1 MIKWLKLIRI
11 KNLLIIALL
20 QYLLRYALI
29 IPILKYYDDHIT
41 PALTDFRFA
50 LVVIA
55 TLCLTAS
62 GYVINDYFDIQI
74 DRINR
79 PKRVLV
85 GKGIKRREALL
96 LHLILT
102 FIGVFCGFYLAYVTR
117 KESYVIMFIAIP
129 ALLWYYSTTFKKQIL
144 IGNIIISILTA
155 LVAYLVVSVEFAA
168 IGRLKHGIDILNSKA
183 CSTAWFWTTGFAFF
197 AFISNLTREIIK
209 DLEDVRGDQANG
221 CRTLP
226 VALGTRYT
234 KAFILALITFSVT
247 ALWLAF
253 FSVPELSNSKISL
266 IYFIVALTIPYSVL
280 FWNVKKAR
288 VPKDFHFASQ
298 LSKLIMLTGI
308 LYIFIAGSFF
318 M

>member
-1 MIKWLKLIRI
+1 MMNWLRLIRI

-20 QYLLRYALI
+20 QGLLRYYLI
-29 IPILKYYDDHIT
+29 IPILTYYGVSPVLSD
-41 PALTDFRFA
+41 LRFA
-50 LVVIA
+50 MLVIS
-55 TLCLTAS
+55 TLCLAAS

-85 GKGIKRREALL
+85 GKLIKRREALL

-102 FIGVFCGFYLAYVTR
+102 FIGVFIGFYLAYVTR
-117 KESYVIMFIAIP
+117 KENYAIMFLAIP

-155 LVAYLVVSVEFAA
+155 LVAYIVVSLEFAA
-168 IGRLKHGIDILNSKA
+168 LGRQQGIEILNSEA

-209 DLEDVRGDQANG
+209 DLEDMKGDQANG

-234 KAFILALITFSVT
+234 KALTILLILFSIT
-247 ALWLAF
+247 ALWFIYFA
-253 FSVPELSNSKISL
+253 VPELSNSTITL
-266 IYFIVALTIPYSVL
+266 YYYIFALTLPYL
-280 FWNVKKAR
+280 FLLWHIKKAR
-288 VPKDFHFASQ
+288 LPKDFHTASQ
-298 LSKLIMLTGI
+298 TSKLIMLTGI
-308 LYIFIAGSFF
+308 MYIIIASSFF
-318 M
+318 